1 MTVGERIRNAR
12 KKAGLTQVQLGEK
25 LGVSGSMIG
34 QYEKDLR
41 KPKIETMD
49 KIATALNCY
58 VYDLFPGDA
67 TELEVLRIL
76 DDSKTKKNAIDL
88 ILSNGD
94 VPEEIKETIKN
105 MQLDV
110 SQKRAITALA
120 FLSARASSYDY
131 YKEDSQLSSLIDSY
145 SRLND
150 TGQAEAL
157 LRIKEICQI
166 PKYQRNEYQHNSK
179 K

>member
-1 MTVGERIRNAR
+1 MLGDRIREAR
-12 KKAGLTQVQLGEK
+12 KKASLTQAELAEK
-25 LGVSGSMIG
+25 IGVKRSVISKYENG
-34 QYEKDLR
+34 QISPTYEMLSN
-41 KPKIETMD
+41 
-49 KIATALNCY
+49 IATALNSH
-58 VYDLFPGDA
+58 VYDLFPQDS
-67 TELEVLRIL
+67 TELEVLSIL

-150 TGQAEAL
+150 IGQAEAL
-157 LRIKEICQI
+157 LRIKEMCQI
-166 PKYQRNEYQHNSK
+166 PKYQRKEYEQNSEK
-179 K
+179 

>member
-12 KKAGLTQVQLGEK
+12 KKAGLTQAQLGEK

-58 VYDLFPGDA
+58 AHDLFPRDA
-67 TELEVLRIL
+67 THLEVLRIL

-105 MQLDV
+105 MQLDA

-120 FLSARASSYDY
+120 FLSARACSYDCY
-131 YKEDSQLSSLIDSY
+131 NEDSQLSSLIDSY

-150 TGQAEAL
+150 IGQAEAL
-157 LRIKEICQI
+157 LRIKEMCQI
-166 PKYQRNEYQHNSK
+166 PKYQRKEYKQNSEK
-179 K
+179 